1 MAARAAAGTTTSPPT
16 THYQRLICVSNGPSR
31 LVYRLA
37 CAAAPFRD
45 NMAAAAPALCRR
57 IKTGESPEPGASA
70 GVEWE
75 DEMLSDR
82 TAVNWRRPC
91 LHLRCGRVKR
101 RPDVKTNLETAVEN
115 FDVFGIQ

>member
-45 NMAAAAPALCRR
+45 NMAAAAPGRSRR
-57 IKTGESPEPGASA
+57 IKTSSPEPGASA
-70 GVEWE
+70 GIEWD
-75 DEMLSDR
+75 DETGSD
-82 TAVNWRRPC
+82 
-91 LHLRCGRVKR
+91 CG
-101 RPDVKTNLETAVEN
+101 LL
-115 FDVFGIQ
+115 